1 MINLISPD
9 HRKSLQYA
17 KSNTILMGYIQI
29 IIPAVLVIA
38 VVVGGLYYFLNLQH
52 DSATEV
58 AAIEQDAATKLLPDQ
73 KKAEGLAS
81 SMKAI
86 AGVFDSE
93 VLFSVLLEQL
103 GHNMPAGAALNG
115 LAVSTLTAD
124 SPVTVTAFITAEEQ
138 GVVLLENFRKAAIV
152 KDGNVTLRTIQR
164 LEEDS
169 KYQYSATYEVVLDRE
184 AI

>member
-1 MINLISPD
+1 
-9 HRKSLQYA
+9 
-17 KSNTILMGYIQI
+17 MGYIQI

-52 DSATEV
+52 DSATQV
-58 AAIEQDAATKLLPDQ
+58 ATIEQDAAAKLLPDQ
-73 KKAEGLAS
+73 KRAEELAS
-81 SMKAI
+81 S
-86 AGVFDSE
+86 
-93 VLFSVLLEQL
+93 
-103 GHNMPAGAALNG
+103 MPAGAALNG
-115 LAVSTLTAD
+115 LSVSTLTAD

-164 LEEDS
+164 LEADS
-169 KYQYSATYEVVLDRE
+169 KYQYSATYEVMLDRE